1 MRFLL
6 DQDVYAVTVRFLR
19 DAGHDV
25 LTAADIGASRALD
38 ETLLATAHEQARFF
52 MTRDRDFGALVF
64 VRGFEAGVIYL
75 RVEPATFQAVHEE
88 LAHVLES
95 YTALFPVADCAGTV
109 RELPHNCPNHS
120 HIGNS

>member
-1 MRFLL
+1 MPALCHGRHCCRRHSYHGASMRCLL

-38 ETLLATAHEQARFF
+38 ETLLATAHAQARLF

-64 VRGFEAGVIYL
+64 VRGFEAGVIYP
-75 RVEPATFQAVHEE
+75 RVESATFH
-88 LAHVLES
+88 
-95 YTALFPVADCAGTV
+95 
-109 RELPHNCPNHS
+109 
-120 HIGNS
+120 

>member
-1 MRFLL
+1 MRG
-6 DQDVYAVTVRFLR
+6 
-19 DAGHDV
+19 DAGDEV

-38 ETLLATAHEQARFF
+38 ATLLATAHEQARLF

-95 YTALFPVADCAGTV
+95 YTEEAL
-109 RELPHNCPNHS
+109 HNAFVVLEPGRHRFCRLAS
-120 HIGNS
+120 S

>member
-75 RVEPATFQAVHEE
+75 RVEPATFHAVHEE

-95 YTALFPVADCAGTV
+95 YTEEALRNAFVVVEPGRHRFRRLA
-109 RELPHNCPNHS
+109 S
-120 HIGNS
+120 S